1 MWLLGPRLP
10 PRSPAPIGR
19 RSSSAGTWSGPRR
32 TRRPPPPGARSGP
45 LSRNSSSDWR
55 LCPPVASEA
64 QPTDRFRIL
73 CVDGGGI
80 RGLIPALVIAE
91 IERRIQKRAGPGAR
105 VSDYFQ
111 MFAGT
116 STGGLVALSLT
127 APDPKQ
133 LERPAVSAEELA
145 SFYVEDGPGIFHR
158 SLWQKIRTLWGWLGP
173 KYTLGPLE
181 EAIERRLG
189 TTEIQN
195 ALRELIV
202 CSYDMTHRQP
212 YFFKP
217 GRPRGLPESDRNR
230 PLADAGLAT
239 SAAPTYFPSHEL
251 DGHALVD
258 GGVFA
263 ANPVIVAIVE
273 ALKRFG
279 DDPHHLDQDDL
290 LVVSLGTGLHEDGYR
305 QEQVRRW
312 GKLGW
317 VLPHGGEPPILGATL
332 GGAADGADHWAHTLL
347 NHPDDPHIAAAEL
360 GRGPRYFR
368 LQVPLN
374 ESIPLDDASPRVLSQ
389 RLPAIASE
397 LIQAH
402 EDLLSEIVERL
413 LAFEP
418 LAYDPAPAS

>member
-1 MWLLGPRLP
+1 M
-10 PRSPAPIGR
+10 
-19 RSSSAGTWSGPRR
+19 
-32 TRRPPPPGARSGP
+32 
-45 LSRNSSSDWR
+45 
-55 LCPPVASEA
+55 ASERE
-64 QPTDRFRIL
+64 QLTDRFRIL

-91 IERRIQKRAGPGAR
+91 IERRLQAEAGEQARA
-105 VSDYFQ
+105 SDYFQ

-127 APDPKQ
+127 APDPRNP
-133 LERPAVSAEELA
+133 ERPAVSAADLA
-145 SFYVEDGPGIFHR
+145 GFYTEDGPKIFHR
-158 SLWQKIRTLWGWLGP
+158 SLWQKLRTLWGWLGP
-173 KYTLGPLE
+173 KYTLGPLKD
-181 EAIERRLG
+181 AIERRLG

-195 ALRELIV
+195 ALRELVV
-202 CSYDMTHRQP
+202 CSYDMTERQP
-212 YFFKP
+212 YFFK
-217 GRPRGLPESDRNR
+217 RWRARELPESDRNR

-239 SAAPTYFPSHEL
+239 SAAPTYFPSHDL

-290 LVVSLGTGLHEDGYR
+290 LVVSIGTGLHEDGYR

-317 VLPHGGEPPILGATL
+317 ILPQQGEPPVLGATL

-368 LQVPLN
+368 LQVPLT
-374 ESIPLDDASPRVLSQ
+374 ESLPLDDASQETLTET
-389 RLPAIASE
+389 LPAFAKE
-397 LIQAH
+397 LIRQN
-402 EDLLSEIVERL
+402 EDQIAEIVERL
-413 LAFEP
+413 LRFDP
-418 LAYDPAPAS
+418 LPYDPAPSP